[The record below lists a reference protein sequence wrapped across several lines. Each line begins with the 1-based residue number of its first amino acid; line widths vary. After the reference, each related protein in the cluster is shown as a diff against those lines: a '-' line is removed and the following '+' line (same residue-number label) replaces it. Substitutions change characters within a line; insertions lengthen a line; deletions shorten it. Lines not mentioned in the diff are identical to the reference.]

1 MSKLKYTKYYFVVG
15 YAIMGHILPK
25 AWIAMKT
32 NSYIVIKDIKYTKS
46 HSRVQTGIFYYF

>member
-32 NSYIVIKDIKYTKS
+32 NSDIVIKDMKYTKS
-46 HSRVQTGIFYYF
+46 HSRVQTGICY